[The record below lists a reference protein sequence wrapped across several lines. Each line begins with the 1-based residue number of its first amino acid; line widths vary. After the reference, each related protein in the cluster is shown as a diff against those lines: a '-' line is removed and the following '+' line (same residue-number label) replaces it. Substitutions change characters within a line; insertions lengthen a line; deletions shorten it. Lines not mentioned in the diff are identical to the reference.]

1 MATDSRDSPGAGAV
15 SGLMAGSS
23 LPADTMRAVMVR
35 VPGGPQALERVRIPE
50 PRPSPGEVRV
60 RAQAIGVGKPDVM
73 VRRGIY
79 PWMPPLPAIPGNEL
93 AGVID
98 AVGPGVEIPRLG
110 DRVLVSSRELAQR
123 GGCYAE
129 AICVP
134 ADAVYALPAS
144 VSAVDAVALGNYQL
158 ALALLFE
165 AGAVAP
171 RSVLVHG
178 AAGGVGTALLQT
190 ARARGMLAIGVAS
203 NARKCAF
210 ARAAGASHMIDRSME
225 DVRSRVHELTGGTG
239 VDMVL
244 DPIGGPGFTDGL
256 DLLAARG
263 TLMSYG
269 IMRGLPDKNLLGE
282 LRRLLGRSLAI
293 RSYSIHELDHE
304 PALRRSL
311 MIQAIDLVASGA
323 IVPPAATIFRLDE
336 VREAHE
342 TLDAAQVLGKL
353 VLIP

>member
-1 MATDSRDSPGAGAV
+1 MATDSRGRPGEGPASGITAG
-15 SGLMAGSS
+15 GS
-23 LPADTMRAVMVR
+23 LYLGTMRAVMVR
-35 VPGGPQALERVRIPE
+35 VPGGPEALELVNIPE
-50 PRPSPGEVRV
+50 PRPAPGEVRV
-60 RAQAIGVGKPDVM
+60 RAQAIGIGKPDVM

-79 PWMPPLPAIPGNEL
+79 PWMPPLPVIPGNEL
-93 AGVID
+93 AGVVD
-98 AVGPGVEIPRLG
+98 EVGEGVATPRLG

-134 ADAVYALPAS
+134 ADAVYALPAT
-144 VSAVDAVALGNYQL
+144 VSAIDAVALGNYQL

-165 AGAVAP
+165 AGAVTP

-190 ARARGMLAIGVAS
+190 ARAHGMLAIGVAS
-203 NARKCAF
+203 NAEKCAF
-210 ARAAGASHMIDRSME
+210 ASAAGASHMIDRSVE
-225 DVRSRVHELTGGTG
+225 DVRTRVRELTDGMG

-244 DPIGGPGFTDGL
+244 DPIGGPGFSDGL

-293 RSYSIHELDHE
+293 RSYSIHALDHE
-304 PALRRSL
+304 PALRRRL
-311 MIQAIDLVASGA
+311 MDRAIDLVSSGTV
-323 IVPPAATIFRLDE
+323 VPPAATIFGLAE
-336 VREAHE
+336 AREAHE
-342 TLDAAQVLGKL
+342 RLDAAQVLGKL
-353 VLIP
+353 VLVP